1 MSKFFK
7 GIAKVVKNIG
17 KGIKKVFKKVV
28 KSKLFKVALV
38 AVAVYFGGA
47 ALGLWGGAGATGA
60 ATAAV
65 GGTVAPAAT
74 TAAAT
79 TSLAA
84 PVSTATLAATTAAP
98 ITTAGLATGAEVAG
112 ALTAA
117 APAAST
123 IGAGVASAT
132 EIAGALTTAAP
143 AAGAGS
149 SFLSSLATGAKAVG
163 GFVKANPLAAS
174 MGLNAISS
182 AMAPDELDLIEA
194 REDSRA
200 REFDQALTARRQN
213 LTGFNTLPLL
223 HQATGT
229 GNRVQNRRT
238 GGE

>member
-7 GIAKVVKNIG
+7 GVAKVVKNIG

-65 GGTVAPAAT
+65 GATAPAAT
-74 TAAAT
+74 TAAGVS
-79 TSLAA
+79 SLAA
-84 PVSTATLAATTAAP
+84 PVSSATLAATTAAP
-98 ITTAGLATGAEVAG
+98 VAAAGSGIASTTAA

-117 APAAST
+117 PVAST
-123 IGAGVASAT
+123 VGAGLASAT

-143 AAGAGS
+143 AASAGS

-174 MGLNAISS
+174 MGLNALSS
-182 AMAPDELDLIEA
+182 AMAPDELDMIEA
-194 REDSRA
+194 NEESRA

-229 GNRVQNRRT
+229 GKRVQNRRT

>member
-7 GIAKVVKNIG
+7 GVAKVVKNIG

-28 KSKLFKVALV
+28 KSKLFKIALV

-65 GGTVAPAAT
+65 GATAPAAT
-74 TAAAT
+74 TAAA

-98 ITTAGLATGAEVAG
+98 VAAAGSGIASTTAA

-117 APAAST
+117 PVAST
-123 IGAGVASAT
+123 VGAGVASAT

-182 AMAPDELDLIEA
+182 AMAPDELDMIEA
-194 REDSRA
+194 NEESRA

-223 HQATGT
+223 HKATGR
-229 GNRVQNRRT
+229 GERIQNRRT